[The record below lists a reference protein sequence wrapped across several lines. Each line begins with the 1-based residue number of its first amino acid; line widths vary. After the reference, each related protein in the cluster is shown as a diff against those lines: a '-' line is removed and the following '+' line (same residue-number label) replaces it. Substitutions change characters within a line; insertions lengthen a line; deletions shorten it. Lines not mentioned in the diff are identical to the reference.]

1 MPIYEYICQDCGE
14 KYEKLIRSSVVKVE
28 LKCPQCGSDHGE
40 RTLSLFGAIGTSSK
54 FSSAGQ
60 SVRSTAPSFG
70 PIG

>member
-14 KYEKLIRSSVVKVE
+14 KYEKLVRSSVAKIE

-54 FSSAGQ
+54 SGSASQ
-60 SVRSTAPSFG
+60 SVRSTASSCG